1 MFLLVGAVG
10 IYLLRK
16 HRAHARRFILSFLK
30 VEALLTFKVGVEL
43 WDICAVRALCAC
55 LATRS
60 QAL

>member
-1 MFLLVGAVG
+1 MFVLVGAVG

-16 HRAHARRFILSFLK
+16 HRGHARRFILSFLK
-30 VEALLTFKVGVEL
+30 VEALLTFKVAVEL
-43 WDICAVRALCAC
+43 WDICVRALRAC